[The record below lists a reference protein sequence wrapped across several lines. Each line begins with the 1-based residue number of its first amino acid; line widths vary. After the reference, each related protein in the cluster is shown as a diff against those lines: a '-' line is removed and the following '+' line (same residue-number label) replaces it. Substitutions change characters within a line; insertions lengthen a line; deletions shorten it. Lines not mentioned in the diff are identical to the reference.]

1 MPGLKQ
7 GLLAWNSPWS
17 QGPSIGPLVVISVFK
32 FFIPECFLRCWLQ
45 GDNCPKEV
53 RNSFVGKWCSLL
65 TQAQYF
71 KTATHAHLCKGHT
84 HEDIGGGNQLWNFV
98 LIAKLWQC
106 NTFGK
111 SLHSPVRWCFQHC
124 YSSSTCM
131 SWFTDPCRCDE
142 VGQLEFWSHHLPIP
156 VELWKIQSQQSQG
169 AWQKRWL
176 LFWWRLVQSSRLST
190 SIRLLGC
197 ILSSPSSKGWIMCD

>member
-1 MPGLKQ
+1 M
-7 GLLAWNSPWS
+7 
-17 QGPSIGPLVVISVFK
+17 VISVFK
-32 FFIPECFLRCWLQ
+32 FFIPQCFLRCWLQ

-156 VELWKIQSQQSQG
+156 ANKAKVLDKKDDASFDENWCRVQDWARRYGFLAASWVHQAARAGSCVTKIHWVTLIG
-169 AWQKRWL
+169 W
-176 LFWWRLVQSSRLST
+176 T
-190 SIRLLGC
+190 SG
-197 ILSSPSSKGWIMCD
+197 